1 MDTSPSP
8 SSPSAGALGW
18 LSEGRR
24 WLYAAGALVA
34 IVVLGALALVPSGA
48 TMSVM
53 RMQQLVDSAYSTSGT
68 HCVAAAHG
76 RDLCSLKAEKCHGTL
91 LVAPTSSGHFAVVSS
106 TPDQLESSACVKS
119 EGGVGGFE

>member
-1 MDTSPSP
+1 M
-8 SSPSAGALGW
+8 AW

-24 WLYAAGALVA
+24 WLYAVGATVV
-34 IVVLGALALVPSGA
+34 IVVLGVLALVPSGA
-48 TMSVM
+48 TMSAM

-68 HCVAAAHG
+68 RCVAAPHG

-91 LVAPTSSGHFAVVSS
+91 LVAPTSNGHFAIVSS